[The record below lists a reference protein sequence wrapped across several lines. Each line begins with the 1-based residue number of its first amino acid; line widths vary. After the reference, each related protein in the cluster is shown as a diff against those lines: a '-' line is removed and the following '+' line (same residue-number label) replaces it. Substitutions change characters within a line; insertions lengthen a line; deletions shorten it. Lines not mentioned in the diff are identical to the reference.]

1 MVNPLFRGISKK
13 KPRRSGEFSK
23 DFCHKSPQSRYT
35 IHLNVKYKPR
45 KTMEK
50 GVTKADEEPADAAS
64 VDEISDKIL
73 GAIWEHRLPPGT
85 KLGEEK
91 LAAVFGVSRTKIR
104 LALGKLSHDS
114 ILTVE
119 PNRGT
124 FVSSPT
130 VAEARQVLNARR
142 LVEAALMRDL
152 CATIRRE
159 QLARLRKNIALES
172 EARARNDRRAI
183 IRLSGE
189 FHILIAEMT
198 QNPYLGKYMR
208 ELCSLTCLVIAL
220 YDAPGMPSCPHH
232 EHTAI
237 VDALEARDADK
248 ACALMVEHLT
258 HVENALRL
266 EMPAGEEIDFEA
278 VFS

>member
-1 MVNPLFRGISKK
+1 MAKAAVNV
-13 KPRRSGEFSK
+13 
-23 DFCHKSPQSRYT
+23 
-35 IHLNVKYKPR
+35 N
-45 KTMEK
+45 
-50 GVTKADEEPADAAS
+50 EEPTGAAS

-85 KLGEEK
+85 KLVEEK
-91 LAAVFGVSRTKIR
+91 LAGVFGVSRTKIR
-104 LALGKLSHDS
+104 LALGKLSHDG

-124 FVSSPT
+124 FVSSPS
-130 VAEARQVLNARR
+130 VAEARQVFNARR
-142 LVEAALMRDL
+142 VLEPALMREL
-152 CATIRRE
+152 CAVPLRRE

-189 FHILIAEMT
+189 FHTLIAEVA

-220 YDAPGMPSCPHH
+220 YDAPGMPACPHH

-237 VDALEARDADK
+237 VDALEASDADQ

-258 HVENALRL
+258 HVENTLRL
-266 EMPAGEEIDFEA
+266 EMPTDEEIDLEA
-278 VFS
+278 VFA